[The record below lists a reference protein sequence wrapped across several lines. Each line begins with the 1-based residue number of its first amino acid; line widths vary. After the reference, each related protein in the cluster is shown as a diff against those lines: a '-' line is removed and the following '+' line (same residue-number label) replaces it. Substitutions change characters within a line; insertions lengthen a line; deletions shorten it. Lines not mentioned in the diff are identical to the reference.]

1 MDSRKVLALLALG
14 LASAASNAVVAR
26 GGFGPGHPP
35 HDPFLGLPPDP
46 ALVDTDG
53 DGKISKAEIEAARG
67 IEFKAAD
74 TDGDD
79 SLTLAELKAW
89 LSQRVEDRFKA
100 LDRDGNNL
108 ISAEELVHGE
118 TGRRATML
126 SNLLKQGDLDGGGS
140 LSPEE
145 FRTLASSASKAGLF
159 FAGMDENGD
168 GKVSKAE
175 YLAPPPHHAGHPRKA
190 RPATET
196 DNEADDA

>member
-1 MDSRKVLALLALG
+1 MDSRKVLVLLVLG

-67 IEFKAAD
+67 TEFKAAD

-79 SLTLAELKAW
+79 SLTLAELKSWMAR
-89 LSQRVEDRFKA
+89 RVEDRFKA
-100 LDRDGNNL
+100 LDTDGNGL
-108 ISAEELVHGE
+108 VSPAELTSGKS
-118 TGRRATML
+118 GRRATML

-140 LSPEE
+140 LSLEE
-145 FRTLASSASKAGLF
+145 FRLLASSASKAGLF
-159 FAGMDENGD
+159 FAGMDANGD

-175 YLAPPPHHAGHPRKA
+175 YLAPPPHRAGHPRKA